1 MLRGVLA
8 RYRNAL
14 VIVAASLLTGAVTWN
29 LLAPVPA
36 PNLAQSKH
44 AGQVLTLTQSWARGD
59 VIALVRHGERCDRS
73 STPCLGLP
81 DGITVHGEEVVQGL
95 GANFRQL
102 GLKIVDI
109 YSSELTRAR
118 LTADAMF
125 IRPVPAQDWLFN
137 CRGTMLRDALKHKVP
152 GRNLVLVTHSECM
165 DALEADMHV
174 PTDTTF
180 GYGASLFI
188 QDDGAH
194 GPQMLGYIETKDW
207 SNIVPV
213 VTPVLHGVEASQF

>member
-44 AGQVLTLTQSWARGD
+44 AGQVLTLTQSWASGE

-102 GLKIVDI
+102 GLKNVDI

-118 LTADAMF
+118 QTADAMF

-188 QDDGAH
+188 QDDGTH
-194 GPQMLGYIETKDW
+194 DPQMLGYVETNDW
-207 SNIVPV
+207 SAILPEAAPEHHVF
-213 VTPVLHGVEASQF
+213 EASQF